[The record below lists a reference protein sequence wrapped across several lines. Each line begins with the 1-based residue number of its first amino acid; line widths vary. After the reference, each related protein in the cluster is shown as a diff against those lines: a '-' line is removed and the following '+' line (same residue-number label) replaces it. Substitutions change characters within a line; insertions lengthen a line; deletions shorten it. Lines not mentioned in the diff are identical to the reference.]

1 MVEMFVIS
9 SPQPMWPRAGS
20 DHLAK
25 APAGPESCLV
35 PVPWAQV
42 TERLQ
47 SHLEHLPF
55 SLSIQQILA
64 ERWLLVPSSVENV
77 GIAEETVQTVN
88 NEHGC

>member
-1 MVEMFVIS
+1 
-9 SPQPMWPRAGS
+9 
-20 DHLAK
+20 
-25 APAGPESCLV
+25 
-35 PVPWAQV
+35 V

-64 ERWLLVPSSVENV
+64 ERWLLVPSSVENA